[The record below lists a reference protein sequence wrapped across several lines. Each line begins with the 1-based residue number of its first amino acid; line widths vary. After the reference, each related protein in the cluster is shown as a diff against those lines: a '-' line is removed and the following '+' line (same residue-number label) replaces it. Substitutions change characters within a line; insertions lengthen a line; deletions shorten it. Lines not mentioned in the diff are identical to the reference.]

1 VTGADRH
8 VALLGATGFT
18 GRLVAAELT
27 RRGIAHRLGGRSASR
42 LAAVPSPAEQHLVD
56 LHDPASLEAFL
67 DGADVLISCVGPFTL
82 HGMPVVEA
90 AVRTGT
96 PYVDST
102 GEFGFMAEVYDR
114 FSGAATPVVPA
125 CGFDY
130 LPGDLAAAV
139 AVEEV
144 GGTASGVDVVYR
156 LRGMRPSRGTVSS
169 AAAAVTGATLVP
181 HRLTCTGPDGPLSA
195 IEVPWGEEV
204 TVPRHVPGAR
214 VRTGLVAPD
223 VVTRVAAATAPLS
236 PLLTALT
243 KASAPLLDRLAARL
257 PEGPRDEVRSRA
269 EATVLAVARAGAR
282 EATVVVRCRDIYGLT
297 ARLLVEAALQVTGSG
312 AMAPAEA
319 LPAKA
324 FLDAVTAGDANG
336 EVSWNVL

>member
-1 VTGADRH
+1 VPDRT

-27 RRGIAHRLGGRSASR
+27 RRGVTHRLGGRSGAR

-56 LHDPASLEAFL
+56 ITDPSSLDAFL

-102 GEFGFMAEVYDR
+102 GEFGFMAQVYER
-114 FSGAATPVVPA
+114 FAGAPSAVVPA

-139 AVEEV
+139 AVEEL
-144 GGTASGVDVVYR
+144 GGPADEVDVVYR
-156 LRGMRPSRGTVSS
+156 LKGMRPSRGTVQS
-169 AAAAVTGATLVP
+169 AAAAAAGATLVP
-181 HRLTCTGPDGPLSA
+181 RRLSCTGPDGPLSA
-195 IEVPWGEEV
+195 VEVPWGELV

-223 VVTRVAAATAPLS
+223 LATRVAAAAAPLS
-236 PLLTALT
+236 PLIGALT
-243 KASAPLLDRLAARL
+243 KATAPLLDRLAQRL
-257 PEGPRDEVRSRA
+257 PEGPADAVRGRA
-269 EATVLAVARAGAR
+269 EALVVAEARSRGRSVTVA
-282 EATVVVRCRDIYGLT
+282 VRCRDIYGLT
-297 ARLLVEAALQVTGSG
+297 ARLLVESALQVTGTG

-319 LPAKA
+319 LPAKG
-324 FLDAVTAGDANG
+324 FLDAVTGSDTNG
-336 EVSWNVL
+336 ELSWRVL